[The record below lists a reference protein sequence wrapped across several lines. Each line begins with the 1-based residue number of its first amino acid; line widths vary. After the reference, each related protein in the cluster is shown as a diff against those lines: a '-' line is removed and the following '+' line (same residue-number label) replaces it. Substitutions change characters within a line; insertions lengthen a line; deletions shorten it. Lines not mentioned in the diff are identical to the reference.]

1 MADYI
6 TKQFCEKT
14 NREVMKE
21 IKEVKDKVF
30 EISLD
35 LARLPELLAEK
46 FDRRYAPITVTAE
59 IEEIKTKQEINITNI
74 NNRSYE
80 WLKYLIMLGIGAL
93 MSYLFKK

>member
-1 MADYI
+1 MPEFI

-35 LARLPELLAEK
+35 LARLPEALAEK
-46 FDRRYAPITVTAE
+46 FDRRYAPITVAAE
-59 IEEIKTKQEINITNI
+59 IEDLKTKQETNTTNI
-74 NNRSYE
+74 SNRNYE
-80 WLKYLIMLGIGAL
+80 WLKYLIMLGVGAL
-93 MSYLFKK
+93 MSYLFNK

>member
-35 LARLPELLAEK
+35 LARLPELLADK
-46 FDRRYAPITVTAE
+46 FDKRYAPITVAAE
-59 IEEIKTKQEINITNI
+59 IEEIKTRQETNTTNI
-74 NNRSYE
+74 ANKNYE
-80 WLKYLIMLGIGAL
+80 WLKYLIMLGIGSL
-93 MSYLFKK
+93 VTYLFNK

>member
-1 MADYI
+1 MSEYI

-14 NREVMKE
+14 NQSVMKE

-35 LARLPELLAEK
+35 LARLPELLADK
-46 FDRRYAPITVTAE
+46 FDKRYAPITVVAE
-59 IEEIKTKQEINITNI
+59 IEDLKTKQETNTTNI
-74 NNRSYE
+74 ANRNYE

>member
-14 NREVMKE
+14 NQAVMKE

-35 LARLPELLAEK
+35 LARLPEALAEK
-46 FDRRYAPITVTAE
+46 FDRRYAPIAVTAE
-59 IEEIKTKQEINITNI
+59 IEEIKTRQDTNTTNI
-74 NNRSYE
+74 ANRNYE
-80 WLKYLIMLGIGAL
+80 WLKYLIMLGVGAL
-93 MSYLFKK
+93 MSYLFTK